1 MARGPRYFVPF
12 RRRRDGKTDYY
23 ARTRLV
29 VSEHPRMVVR
39 RTGRHVIAQLVVAGM
54 DGDRTLVAASSAEL
68 RGRGYTGS
76 LSNTPAAYLTGML
89 CGVRAV
95 RGGYDCAV
103 LDIGLH
109 RATVGARVFAALRGA
124 VEAGLDIAHDE
135 AILPDAARLLG
146 EHIAAY
152 SAEKA
157 GIVENVKQVA
167 EAIRKEIE

>member
-23 ARTRLV
+23 ARTHLV
-29 VSEHPRMVVR
+29 VSEYPRMVVR
-39 RTGRHVIAQLVVAGM
+39 RTNRYVIVQLVVAEM
-54 DGDRTLVAASSAEL
+54 DGDRTLVAANSGEL
-68 RGRGYTGS
+68 REFGYTGG

-95 RGGYDCAV
+95 KGGYDCAV
-103 LDIGLH
+103 LDIGLQ

-124 VEAGLDIAHDE
+124 VEAGLDIAHNE
-135 AILPDAARLLG
+135 AILPDTTRLQG

-152 SAEKA
+152 DPEKA
-157 GIVENVKQVA
+157 GIVESVKQVA